1 MKKFLSMMAAC
12 GLALA
17 MTACQTNYAG
27 SAYDPEFVRA
37 GFDVAYGT
45 LLGMGAATIEP
56 GEGSGVVG
64 GVAGGVLG
72 GAVGNTI
79 GGGSGRTLATAVG
92 AVGGAAVGAMAERK
106 MSRQNAVEFE
116 VKLDSGKI
124 ISVVQTLG
132 TDTFQPGQRVRVLTA
147 RGGEYAGQSRI
158 RPMLGGE

>member
-1 MKKFLSMMAAC
+1 MKKLLAMAMAC
-12 GLALA
+12 GLAMA

-27 SAYDPEFVRA
+27 SAYDPEFVRS

-45 LLGMGAATIEP
+45 LLGMGAATIE
-56 GEGSGVVG
+56 SNDNVLG

-92 AVGGAAVGAMAERK
+92 AVGGAAVGAAAQKRMGT
-106 MSRQNAVEFE
+106 QNAVEFE

-147 RGGEYAGQSRI
+147 RGGTYAGTSRI

>member
-1 MKKFLSMMAAC
+1 MKKLLALAMACA
-12 GLALA
+12 LALA

-45 LLGMGAATIEP
+45 LLGMGSATIENP
-56 GEGSGVVG
+56 DNVVG
-64 GVAGGVLG
+64 GIAGGVLG

-92 AVGGAAVGAMAERK
+92 AVGGAAVGAMAQKK
-106 MSRQNAVEFE
+106 MSTQNAVEFE